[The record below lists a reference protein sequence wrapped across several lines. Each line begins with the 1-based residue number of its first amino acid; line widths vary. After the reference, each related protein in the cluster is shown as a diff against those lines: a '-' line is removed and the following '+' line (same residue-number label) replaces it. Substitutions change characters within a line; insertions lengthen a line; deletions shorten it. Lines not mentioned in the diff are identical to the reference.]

1 MLGAGWRAGARL
13 AAARS
18 MAAIRAAT
26 TPYSKTGA
34 EASSRSTLASNLDI
48 LFSRDTG
55 GRESPRPG

>member
-1 MLGAGWRAGARL
+1 
-13 AAARS
+13 